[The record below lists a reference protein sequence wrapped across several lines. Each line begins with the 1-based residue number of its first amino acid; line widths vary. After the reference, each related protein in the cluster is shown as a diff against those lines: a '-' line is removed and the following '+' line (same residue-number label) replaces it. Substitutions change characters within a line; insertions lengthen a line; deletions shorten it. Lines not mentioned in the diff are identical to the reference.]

1 MIILTIRSI
10 NQDSDFIKNQSKML
24 VETNKLRKD
33 REEKNSKNSLKKM

>member
-10 NQDSDFIKNQSKML
+10 NQDSDIIKNQSKML